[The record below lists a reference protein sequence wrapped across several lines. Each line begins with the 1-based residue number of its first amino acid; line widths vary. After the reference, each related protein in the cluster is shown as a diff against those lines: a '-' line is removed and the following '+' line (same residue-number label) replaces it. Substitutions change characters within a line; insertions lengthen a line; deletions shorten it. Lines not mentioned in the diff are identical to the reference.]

1 MRTLHTRDGTA
12 YGNAIII
19 RAISDEDLEPSIKA
33 YLQGR
38 PMWLIETD
46 YGNRIRLTDREIDEM
61 FTRGIAMSYAEWS
74 QKRRILQG
82 RNLISDEQLELT

>member
-12 YGNAIII
+12 YGNAIMIRII
-19 RAISDEDLEPSIKA
+19 PDEDLEPTLKD
-33 YLQGR
+33 YLKGR

-46 YGNRIRLTDREIDEM
+46 YGNRIRLTEREIDEM
-61 FTRGIAMSYAEWS
+61 FTRGIAISYAEWA

-82 RNLISDEQLELT
+82 RNLLADEQLELA